1 MRQVYRRGRSDPTT
15 GPCVIRSNVTRPN
28 PGLNKATLLDV
39 AGFAT
44 PATVTIEKTGTGVQ
58 LTLPENAMYVVLTDK

>member
-1 MRQVYRRGRSDPTT
+1 L
-15 GPCVIRSNVTRPN
+15 PN
-28 PGLNKATLLDV
+28 PGLTKATLLDV

-44 PATVTIEKTGTGVQ
+44 PVTVTIEKTGAGVQ